1 MSSNIPLGNTDKLMD
16 ALVHLAN
23 VIDERVFD
31 DPNKSYTAHLL
42 NAGVDQIIEKWNEE
56 SSEFADAVYS
66 KDTNDIAHEAADVLY
81 HLMVALRSSNV
92 ELDLIATKLQGRQSQ
107 SGFEEKQ
114 NRPE

>member
-1 MSSNIPLGNTDKLMD
+1 MSSNIPLGNPNKLID

-23 VIDERVFD
+23 VIDKRVSD

-42 NAGVDQIIEKWNEE
+42 NAGVVPIIEKWNEE
-56 SSEFADAVYS
+56 SSEFAEAVYS

-81 HLMVALRSSNV
+81 HLLVALRSCNV
-92 ELDLIATKLQGRQSQ
+92 ELDSIATKLHGRQRQ

-114 NRPE
+114 NRSE